1 MDATN
6 DYYERRKRSLISQ
19 RKRARRILGDMSPD
33 RYRMRKAMEARLRQI
48 EGELSLIDTIE
59 ANALSEA

>member
-1 MDATN
+1 MNATS
-6 DYYERRKRSLISQ
+6 DYNERRKRSLISQ